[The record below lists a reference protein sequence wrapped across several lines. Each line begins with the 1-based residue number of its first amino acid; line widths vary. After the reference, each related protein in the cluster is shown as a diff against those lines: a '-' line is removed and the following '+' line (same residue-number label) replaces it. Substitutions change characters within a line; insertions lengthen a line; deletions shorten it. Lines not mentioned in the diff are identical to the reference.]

1 MNYIIKSHKINFK
14 HLRLCFLDVSKAFD
28 YVSYYAIKSLARR
41 VNILKDM
48 IDYIGNLYN
57 GNSTRIK
64 IHFSDEIR
72 ICRGNKQ
79 GRVSLS
85 PLLFNF
91 VMDYYVDGLIEEDA
105 IIIDSLAV
113 THLAFTDDIVVF
125 SDTTEGLQR

>member
-1 MNYIIKSHKINFK
+1 MQSN
-14 HLRLCFLDVSKAFD
+14 

-72 ICRGNKQ
+72 ICRGGKQ

-91 VMDYYVDGLIEEDA
+91 VMDYCVDGLIEENA
-105 IIIDSLAV
+105 I
-113 THLAFTDDIVVF
+113 
-125 SDTTEGLQR
+125 